1 MTDQPMTVIAQ
12 IKINTAMIEKAKRE
26 LKKLVAQTQRE
37 PGCICYE
44 LHQSAEDDAVFLFY
58 ERWAQKSDV
67 DRHFKTPHFQAWEQK
82 SITMVVEPVKATFWK
97 HIS

>member
-12 IKINTAMIEKAKRE
+12 IRINRPMIEEAKKE
-26 LKKLVAQTQRE
+26 LKKLVTLTQKE

-44 LHQSAEDDAVFLFY
+44 LHQSADDDTIFLFY

-67 DRHFKTPHFQAWEQK
+67 DKHFKTPHFQAWEQK
-82 SITMVVEPVKATFWK
+82 SASMVVEPVKATFWK